1 MPLNIDF
8 LQVLLHMLNFVILV
22 GGLSLLLFKPISKF
36 LDQRRAHFE
45 TLEAENARK
54 AQENDQLK
62 AEYEKRMEEA
72 NVEIADMKQKAEKEM
87 ADAAESY
94 INKAK
99 VKASAYLQAAET
111 EAEERKQHILD
122 SAQTEIGELVISA
135 AQKLLSDTVTPE
147 RDRELYDAFIRIGN
161 QETPEERKPQ

>member
-8 LQVLLHMLNFVILV
+8 LQVLLHMLNFVILA

-36 LDQRRAHFE
+36 LDQRRVHFE

-87 ADAAESY
+87 ARRRRKLHQQSQGQGLRLSAGGGNRGGRAQAAHSGFCPDGDRRTGDFRGSEAAERY
-94 INKAK
+94 G
-99 VKASAYLQAAET
+99 
-111 EAEERKQHILD
+111 D
-122 SAQTEIGELVISA
+122 SGTGSGAV
-135 AQKLLSDTVTPE
+135 
-147 RDRELYDAFIRIGN
+147 
-161 QETPEERKPQ
+161 

>member
-8 LQVLLHMLNFVILV
+8 LQVLLHMLNFVILA
-22 GGLSLLLFKPISKF
+22 GGLSLLLFKHISKF

-72 NVEIADMKQKAEKEM
+72 NVEIADMKQK
-87 ADAAESY
+87 S
-94 INKAK
+94 
-99 VKASAYLQAAET
+99 
-111 EAEERKQHILD
+111 
-122 SAQTEIGELVISA
+122 
-135 AQKLLSDTVTPE
+135 
-147 RDRELYDAFIRIGN
+147 
-161 QETPEERKPQ
+161 